1 MQTEIELLRL
11 IEPGENVHTEF
22 KRLVHSPEKIAKSLT
37 AFANTEGGVILI
49 GVDDDK
55 RIIGI
60 ESEKETAEIIHE
72 AATRHCEPHV
82 EFGVEVAEFRGRDVL
97 MIIVPASE
105 TKPHYHLSEGRDPN
119 TFKKIIERKVYVR
132 SGSQNTVA
140 SKEVA
145 KLMASAREELRFSY
159 GENEK
164 MLLRY
169 LDAYH
174 RITLH
179 DFSRLVNISRRRAS
193 RILIALVRAGVI
205 HLHSEG
211 KLDYYTLAYRR

>member
-1 MQTEIELLRL
+1 MTELELLRL
-11 IEPGENVHTEF
+11 IDPGENIRTEF

-37 AFANTEGGVILI
+37 AFANTEGGTILV

-55 RIIGI
+55 RIVGI
-60 ESEKETAEIIHE
+60 ASEKETTEIIYE
-72 AATRHCEPHV
+72 AATLFCDPQVPFEV
-82 EFGVEVAEFRGRDVL
+82 GVAEFRGRDVL
-97 MIIVPASE
+97 IVIVEESDH
-105 TKPHYHLSEGRDPN
+105 KPHHHLSETRDQK
-119 TFKKIIERKVYVR
+119 TFKKQTERKVYVR
-132 SGSQNTVA
+132 SGSRNTVA

-145 KLMASAREELRFSY
+145 KLMASERKELRFSY

-169 LDAYH
+169 LDAYQ

-179 DFSRLVNISRRRAS
+179 EFSHLVNISHRRAS

-205 HLHSEG
+205 RIHTEG
-211 KLDYYTLAYRR
+211 KNDYYTLAYR